1 MIVIH
6 SVYTSGEFEAQA
18 HVPKPVLVWLHGG
31 GYFGGSAIGYHGNDG
46 YDGKYPLQRAAGG
59 LVVVVPQYR
68 LAMFGFLP
76 GKEVHDAGAAN
87 AGLRKS
93 AFSSDSN
100 RLNTDR

>member
-76 GKEVHDAGAAN
+76 GKEVHEAGAAN
-87 AGLRKS
+87 AGLRES
-93 AFSSDSN
+93 TFSSDSI
-100 RLNTDR
+100 RLYTDC